1 MTGKL
6 IAHKFGEF
14 PDKDTGEMISY
25 DKFIVMGNKQISVDG
40 KIAVIEG
47 VNELVGAPVKA
58 TDLRAGAAMV
68 IGGLAA
74 RGVTQVEEIEHIER
88 GYENIVEKFQ
98 ALGADIQRVS
108 VADKVSAKAA
118 L

>member
-1 MTGKL
+1 MNESVWDYRYRYVEELRRLG
-6 IAHKFGEF
+6 A
-14 PDKDTGEMISY
+14 
-25 DKFIVMGNKQISVDG
+25 QISVDG

>member
-1 MTGKL
+1 MLHLLRGPSRTIRTASSYSSTFTPISSSLAVMDSKC
-6 IAHKFGEF
+6 FGITLRTVTS
-14 PDKDTGEMISY
+14 PPVAAAAT
-25 DKFIVMGNKQISVDG
+25 ISVSYTH
-40 KIAVIEG
+40 
-47 VNELVGAPVKA
+47 L
-58 TDLRAGAAMV
+58 V

>member
-40 KIAVIEG
+40 KGSHYRGYDIKEYRAKYLERPSEEYDCLINQIVVLVFDQVFG
-47 VNELVGAPVKA
+47 SKNPELVDIKSVSEEVK
-58 TDLRAGAAMV
+58 
-68 IGGLAA
+68 
-74 RGVTQVEEIEHIER
+74 
-88 GYENIVEKFQ
+88 K
-98 ALGADIQRVS
+98 
-108 VADKVSAKAA
+108 
-118 L
+118 